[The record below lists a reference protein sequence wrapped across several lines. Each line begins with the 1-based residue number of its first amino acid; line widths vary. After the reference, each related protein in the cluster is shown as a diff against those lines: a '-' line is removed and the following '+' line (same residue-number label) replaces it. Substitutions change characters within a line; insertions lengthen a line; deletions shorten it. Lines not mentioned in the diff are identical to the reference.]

1 MLETDRLSILM
12 ASRTKEVNV
21 EPFQE
26 ADILVEHT
34 AVIAGGVPRYFGFK
48 ADALVDF
55 WGDTKA
61 GGNLV
66 YDTPPYGASAYAIGG
81 DQSVGFTSEVSN
93 QVNFPV
99 ATGTAAET
107 VVAPTDEFLQE
118 IEDRIA
124 IQPPDSSG
132 VEDVLP
138 DTIHA
143 VVVERTDER
152 REGQAG
158 VKRG

>member
-1 MLETDRLSILM
+1 MRISDWSSDVCSSDLSILL
-12 ASRTKEVNV
+12 ASGTQAVNV

-34 AVIAGGVPRYFGFK
+34 SVIAGGVPLYFGFK
-48 ADALVDF
+48 TDALVDF

-81 DQSVGFTSEVSN
+81 DQSVGFTSGVSN

-107 VVAPTDEFLQE
+107 VVAPTDEFLTE

-124 IQPPDSSG
+124 NQTSDSIG
-132 VEDVLP
+132 R
-138 DTIHA
+138 A
-143 VVVERTDER
+143 
-152 REGQAG
+152 
-158 VKRG
+158 